1 MLRANGSWL
10 LCIGLLVTAC
20 GDDDGIKLSDSGSAA
35 TASDAGT
42 SDAAIRSLDGSV
54 QPLDAGLREHD
65 TRVFTVDAATLPFTA
80 LPMASAETD
89 RWSGVLD
96 GAGYRIEVPK
106 SWNGTLV
113 MYAHGFRGQIPDLSV
128 TNPSIRRR
136 LIEGG
141 YAWAASSYAAN
152 YYDVRAGVE
161 DTNKLALSFTRIAA
175 DNGRMLAE
183 PTKRY
188 IIGHS
193 MGGHVTG
200 AAIEAET
207 ARTAKNKVHYDAALP
222 MCGVLGDLELFN
234 YYAGFQ
240 AASYYYAKVPFP
252 TAVVADFTPV
262 RTQIASALFTT
273 YPSVPTPAGET
284 FRDLVRNLT
293 GGARPMFDVGFATDS
308 NWGALWTTYDK
319 DGTVDGILT
328 MPISNTE
335 GVTYQLDADPAVSA
349 DEQTLNK
356 EIKRLDGKP
365 ELANPLRTDG
375 LRWVPLVN
383 GEFDIPVVTLHTL
396 GDLFVPFSME
406 QYYRQ
411 RATAKGNGERLVQRA
426 IRGSSHCEFTVAE
439 QVDAFDALVKWERE
453 GVKPDGDEVLDRSV
467 VANENYGCKFTRNT
481 LGPDD
486 QAVLA
491 TVRAAAHACPAP

>member
-1 MLRANGSWL
+1 MRRANGSWL
-10 LCIGLLVTAC
+10 LISGLLLLAAC
-20 GDDDGIKLSDSGSAA
+20 GDDDGAVALSDSGSAA
-35 TASDAGT
+35 TAGDAGIR
-42 SDAAIRSLDGSV
+42 DIAIRSLDGSV
-54 QPLDAGLREHD
+54 PALDAGARAQD
-65 TRVFTVDAATLPFTA
+65 TRIFTVDAATLPFAA
-80 LPMASAETD
+80 LPMVSAESD

-96 GAGYRIEVPK
+96 GAAYRIEVPK
-106 SWNGTLV
+106 TWNGTLV

-128 TNPSIRRR
+128 TNPSIRRH

-141 YAWAASSYAAN
+141 YAWAASSYSTN
-152 YYDVRAGVE
+152 YYDVRSGVE
-161 DTNKLALSFTRIAA
+161 DTNKLALALTRIAA
-175 DNGRMLAE
+175 ANGRTLAE

-252 TAVVADFTPV
+252 TAVAADFTPI

-273 YPSVPTPAGET
+273 YPTARTPAGDT
-284 FRDLVRNLT
+284 FRGFVQNLT

-308 NWGALWTTYDK
+308 NWGALWTTYNK

-328 MPISNTE
+328 MPISNTQN
-335 GVTYQLDADPAVSA
+335 VAYQLDNDPAVSA
-349 DEQTLNK
+349 DERTLNQ

-365 ELANPLRTDG
+365 ELANPLRADG

-383 GEFDIPVVTLHTL
+383 GEFDVPVLTLHTL

-406 QYYRQ
+406 QVYRQ
-411 RATAKGNGERLVQRA
+411 RANTKGNGLRLVQRA
-426 IRGSSHCEFTVAE
+426 IRGSSHCEFSMAE
-439 QVDAFDALVKWERE
+439 QVEAFDALVKWERE
-453 GVKPDGDEVLDRSV
+453 GVKPDGDEVLDPAV
-467 VANENYGCKFTRNT
+467 VANDNYGCKFTRNT

-486 QAVLA
+486 QPALA
-491 TVRAAAHACPAP
+491 TVRALAHACP